1 MFKLF
6 SKKSKEKI
14 FVAPEMKVKVLILS
28 LMNNYLE
35 QCKGDMVLVK
45 EEPDLEKE
53 FNRLVS
59 LGLSNTENAKL
70 LKVKLDEIQSRKDK
84 SKFGKNVLDWVLE
97 MKKEFP
103 NSYLVSFDQF
113 KKILKDYG
121 LVTNFLNRYVG
132 IIPSSNISEIE
143 CITNTLRMRG
153 RTKNVEDLYLNKPGQ
168 DKINRYSL
176 FYYIEG
182 VRCRRGEEKS
192 DCERVKNRVEEIGNI
207 IAIFDSY
214 YNSESTDIRL
224 DRVEEIYKAFLP
236 NGLKFGPIDDF
247 VLGLKKMGS
256 EDLMIAAPRNC
267 FSTEFKISQMPV
279 DPIVF
284 QYCPYGVVIHSVW
297 GEEADDKVLE
307 EYKMLNQKIL
317 EL

>member
-14 FVAPEMKVKVLILS
+14 FVAPEMKVQVLIIS
-28 LMNNYLE
+28 LMNSYLE
-35 QCKGDMVLVK
+35 QCKGDMVSVK

-70 LKVKLDEIQSRKDK
+70 LKAKLDEIQSRKDK
-84 SKFGKNVLDWVLE
+84 SKFGKNVLDWIVE
-97 MKKEFP
+97 MKKKFP
-103 NSYLVSFDQF
+103 DSYLVSFDQF

-121 LVTNFLNRYVG
+121 LVTNFLNKYVG

-143 CITNTLRMRG
+143 CVTNTLNN

-168 DKINRYSL
+168 DKNDYYS
-176 FYYIEG
+176 FFHYITG
-182 VRCRRGEEKS
+182 VRCRRDEEKS
-192 DCERVKNRVEEIGNI
+192 DCERIKSRVEEIGNI

-214 YNSESTDIRL
+214 YNSGSAEERL
-224 DRVEEIYKAFLP
+224 DKVEEIYRAFLP
-236 NGLKFGPIDDF
+236 NGFKSGPFDDF
-247 VLGLKKMGS
+247 ILELKKMGS
-256 EDLMIAAPRNC
+256 KDLMIAAPRNC

-284 QYCPYGVVIHSVW
+284 QYCPYGVVIHSIW

-307 EYKMLNQKIL
+307 EYKTLNQKIL

>member
-6 SKKSKEKI
+6 SKKSKEEKFI
-14 FVAPEMKVKVLILS
+14 APEIKVHVLILS
-28 LMNNYLE
+28 LMNSYLE

-53 FNRLVS
+53 FKRLES

-70 LKVKLDEIQSRKDK
+70 LKTKLDEIQSRKDK
-84 SKFGKNVLDWVLE
+84 SKFGKNVLDWIVE

-113 KKILKDYG
+113 EEILKDYG
-121 LVTNFLNRYVG
+121 LVTNFLNKYVG

-143 CITNTLRMRG
+143 CVTNTMKG
-153 RTKNVEDLYLNKPGQ
+153 RTKNIEDLYLNKPGQ
-168 DKINRYSL
+168 DKNDTYS
-176 FYYIEG
+176 FFHYIEG
-182 VRCRRGEEKS
+182 VRCRKGEEKN
-192 DCERVKNRVEEIGNI
+192 DCERVKSRVEEIGNI
-207 IAIFDSY
+207 IAIDSY
-214 YNSESTDIRL
+214 YKNGSTDIRL
-224 DRVEEIYKAFLP
+224 DKVEEIYRAFLP
-236 NGLKFGPIDDF
+236 DGFKSGPFDDF
-247 VLGLKKMGS
+247 ELVLKKMKS

-284 QYCPYGVVIHSVW
+284 QCCPYGVVIHSVW

-307 EYKMLNQKIL
+307 EYKTLNQKIL
-317 EL
+317 SM

>member
-1 MFKLF
+1 MFRLF
-6 SKKSKEKI
+6 SKKSKEKKFI
-14 FVAPEMKVKVLILS
+14 APEMKVQVLIIS
-28 LMNNYLE
+28 LMNSYLE

-45 EEPDLEKE
+45 DEPDLEKE
-53 FNRLVS
+53 FKRLVN

-70 LKVKLDEIQSRKDK
+70 LKTKLDEIQSRKDK
-84 SKFGKNVLDWVLE
+84 SKFGKNVLDWIVE

-121 LVTNFLNRYVG
+121 LVTNFLNNYAG

-143 CITNTLRMRG
+143 CITNTLKG
-153 RTKNVEDLYLNKPGQ
+153 GTKNVENLYLNKPGQ
-168 DKINRYSL
+168 DENGNYS
-176 FYYIEG
+176 FFHYIEG
-182 VRCRRGEEKS
+182 VRCRRGEEKD
-192 DCERVKNRVEEIGNI
+192 DCERVKSRVEEVGNI

-214 YNSESTDIRL
+214 YKNGSIDKRL
-224 DRVEEIYKAFLP
+224 DKVEEIYRAFLP
-236 NGLKFGPIDDF
+236 DGFKSGPFDDF
-247 VLGLKKMGS
+247 VLELKKMGS

-267 FSTEFKISQMPV
+267 FSTKFKISQMPV

-284 QYCPYGVVIHSVW
+284 QCSPYGVVIHSVW

-307 EYKMLNQKIL
+307 EYKTLNQKIL